1 MRKILKIIKHNVFG
15 FIAGAVI
22 FGSLGVYAASVIA
35 ASNVD
40 YSDNNGLGADNVQDA
55 IDKLNLKTDIRK
67 RNNFISAYTYN
78 SSTCVTGEEDACIKT
93 DCYKTKTARSCPS
106 GTIIKYKVNDTDI
119 VTFHVMYDN
128 GSTLIMQ
135 SQKNIINNTMWISN
149 TDYETENTD
158 KTSCGYYSCNDEG
171 PMTVLVALE
180 RATNSW
186 TNINDQNYTMGTT
199 SFKTNAFTGCNEY
212 NSCTTN
218 TYTLP
223 SRTVKARMITVQ
235 EAVNLGCTKA
245 NKSCPNWMNN
255 YLCDSISYSGTISDN
270 SKDVVTQSDNCGYW
284 SMNTVSSG
292 SNDAWIV
299 NYTGSIGSPNVYNTS
314 RGARAVVVVSK

>member
-1 MRKILKIIKHNVFG
+1 MIAKIFGIIRQNIIG
-15 FIAGAVI
+15 FILGLLVMTT
-22 FGSLGVYAASVIA
+22 GVYAASVIA
-35 ASNVD
+35 ASNVG
-40 YSDNNGLGADNVQDA
+40 YSDNNDLGADNVQDA

-78 SSTCVTGEEDACIKT
+78 SSTCVTGEEDTCIKT
-93 DCYKTKTARSCPS
+93 DCYKTKTAGSCPS

-128 GSTLIMQ
+128 GSTLTMQ

-158 KTSCGYYSCNDEG
+158 KTSCGYDSCNDEG

-199 SFKTNAFTGCNEY
+199 SFKTNAFTGCNKY

-223 SRTVKARMITVQ
+223 NRTVKARMITVQ
-235 EAVNLGCTKA
+235 EAVNLGCTETP
-245 NKSCPNWMNN
+245 KSCPNWMNN
-255 YLCDSISYSGTISDN
+255 YLYDSTNYGGTINDTSIDSTTESHN
-270 SKDVVTQSDNCGYW
+270 YGYW
-284 SMNTVSSG
+284 TMTANSSNVTISWYVYSSG
-292 SNDAWIV
+292 FLSNYN
-299 NYTGSIGSPNVYNTS
+299 NYSIGH
-314 RGARAVVVVSK
+314 GARAVVVVSK